1 MSADQQSDPYNLR
14 QYFPPAAERDESFD
28 PCCSEH
34 LPPFLERK
42 RIPTEFG
49 DDLCIRKAYL
59 CLRCGKHTLFALNEH
74 QALHALTEDHP
85 NGRIQSD
92 KCIDSMA
99 HSAGWVVTRAELRG
113 ESVCYMLCPACVR
126 SDIVRFQR
134 LEQLFCGK

>member
-1 MSADQQSDPYNLR
+1 MSEDQESDPYNLD
-14 QYFPPAAERDESFD
+14 QYFPPAAERDATFD

-49 DDLCIRKAYL
+49 PLCIRKAYL
-59 CLRCGKHTLFALNEH
+59 CLRCGKRTLFSMDRKQVVAAKME
-74 QALHALTEDHP
+74 EHP

-99 HSAGWVVTRAELRG
+99 HTAGWVVTCAELRG
-113 ESVCYMLCPACVR
+113 ESVCYMLCPSCVQ